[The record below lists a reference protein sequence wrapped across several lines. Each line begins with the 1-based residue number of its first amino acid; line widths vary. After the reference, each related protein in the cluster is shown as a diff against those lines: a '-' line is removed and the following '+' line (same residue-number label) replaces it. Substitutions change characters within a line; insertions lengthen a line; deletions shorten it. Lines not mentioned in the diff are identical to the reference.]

1 MNSSAFTFFE
11 AGLEDINEHLT
22 VAEYVNA
29 HTTAVVSRAYEN
41 FLRDAVIK
49 TVGNIDAYFSKII
62 FELLLDRQAIFS
74 TNLSNKGDIRINFSL
89 KELSDVLIEMNE
101 DPLHNNLTLRRII
114 DEKLRTIALQN
125 HNVPNNL
132 SRLFGVDDFWTFC
145 QADPLTKQIVGNR
158 DIHEQYKTLTE
169 RRNTISHNHDRD
181 IINTTTQNTISRE
194 FVDRGIITTR
204 IIVNTFERQVVD
216 LYS

>member
-1 MNSSAFTFFE
+1 MNSSAFTYFE

-22 VAEYVNA
+22 VAEYVNT
-29 HTTAVVSRAYEN
+29 HTTAVVNRAYEN

-74 TNLSNKGDIRINFSL
+74 PNLSGKGDIRISFSL
-89 KELSDVLIEMNE
+89 KELSNVLIEMNE
-101 DPLHNNLTLRRII
+101 DPLRNNLNLRRII
-114 DEKLRTIALQN
+114 DEKLRAITLQN
-125 HNVPNNL
+125 HKVPNSL
-132 SRLFGVDDFWTFC
+132 SRLFGVNDFWTFC
-145 QADPLTKQIVGNR
+145 QTDPLAKQIAGNC
-158 DIHEQYKTLTE
+158 DIHAHYKDLTE
-169 RRNTISHNHDRD
+169 RRNTISHNHDRN
-181 IINTTTQNTISRE
+181 IINTATQNTISRE

-204 IIVNTFERQVVD
+204 IIVDTFERQVVS

>member
-204 IIVNTFERQVVD
+204 IIINTFERQVVD

>member
-22 VAEYVNA
+22 VADYVNA

>member
-11 AGLEDINEHLT
+11 AGLEDINERLT

>member
-1 MNSSAFTFFE
+1 M
-11 AGLEDINEHLT
+11 
-22 VAEYVNA
+22 
-29 HTTAVVSRAYEN
+29 
-41 FLRDAVIK
+41 
-49 TVGNIDAYFSKII
+49 
-62 FELLLDRQAIFS
+62 DRQAIFS